1 MRKNRKY
8 SKAECL
14 SYLEEYMCSSQN
26 HSEFE
31 REKGLKRT
39 TISRWLRI
47 FGIEDKPSPIMSK
60 KLSQTEQELHDRIH
74 ELERKIKSLEVEL
87 KQSNMAR
94 DAYDCMIDLA
104 EKTYNIPVRKNS
116 DCQVIRGLSQGG
128 RRYKCVRFADCL
140 AYQHRDT
147 TSMTMPQTRLT
158 YSLPALYCTACTSA
172 RRNVFPKR
180 AAGNS
185 THSAVNTSGKSLP

>member
-1 MRKNRKY
+1 MRKNRKF

-60 KLSQTEQELHDRIH
+60 KLSQTEHDVMDVYGSTSLTAWTVVNIMQ
-74 ELERKIKSLEVEL
+74 RKCA
-87 KQSNMAR
+87 AR
-94 DAYDCMIDLA
+94 
-104 EKTYNIPVRKNS
+104 VRS
-116 DCQVIRGLSQGG
+116 YTRG
-128 RRYKCVRFADCL
+128 R
-140 AYQHRDT
+140 
-147 TSMTMPQTRLT
+147 
-158 YSLPALYCTACTSA
+158 
-172 RRNVFPKR
+172 
-180 AAGNS
+180 
-185 THSAVNTSGKSLP
+185 

>member
-8 SKAECL
+8 SKSECL
-14 SYLEEYMCSSQN
+14 SYLEEYLCSSLN
-26 HSEFE
+26 RNEFE

-47 FGIEDKPSPIMSK
+47 FGIEDKASPIMSK
-60 KLSQTEQELHDRIH
+60 KLSQNEQELHDRIH

-94 DAYDCMIDLA
+94 DAYDFMIDLA

-116 DCQVIRGLSQGG
+116 DA
-128 RRYKCVRFADCL
+128 K
-140 AYQHRDT
+140 
-147 TSMTMPQTRLT
+147 
-158 YSLPALYCTACTSA
+158 
-172 RRNVFPKR
+172 
-180 AAGNS
+180 
-185 THSAVNTSGKSLP
+185 

>member
-1 MRKNRKY
+1 MRKIESIQKQNV
-8 SKAECL
+8 CL
-14 SYLEEYMCSSQN
+14 IWKNTCVLPQN

-87 KQSNMAR
+87 KQSNMSR

-116 DCQVIRGLSQGG
+116 GA
-128 RRYKCVRFADCL
+128 K
-140 AYQHRDT
+140 
-147 TSMTMPQTRLT
+147 
-158 YSLPALYCTACTSA
+158 
-172 RRNVFPKR
+172 
-180 AAGNS
+180 
-185 THSAVNTSGKSLP
+185 

>member
-1 MRKNRKY
+1 MREDRKF
-8 SKAECL
+8 SNEEIL
-14 SYLEEYMCSSQN
+14 SYLEEYMRSSI
-26 HSEFE
+26 SRSAYE

-74 ELERKIKSLEVEL
+74 ELERKIKSLEVKL

-94 DAYDCMIDLA
+94 DAYDYMIDLA

-116 DCQVIRGLSQGG
+116 GA
-128 RRYKCVRFADCL
+128 K
-140 AYQHRDT
+140 
-147 TSMTMPQTRLT
+147 
-158 YSLPALYCTACTSA
+158 
-172 RRNVFPKR
+172 
-180 AAGNS
+180 
-185 THSAVNTSGKSLP
+185 

>member
-26 HSEFE
+26 RSEFE

-47 FGIEDKPSPIMSK
+47 FGIEDKPSPIMIK
-60 KLSQTEQELHDRIH
+60 KLCQTKHELHYLIH

-94 DAYDCMIDLA
+94 DAYDCLTDLA
-104 EKTYNIPVRKNS
+104 ENTHTIPGSK
-116 DCQVIRGLSQGG
+116 
-128 RRYKCVRFADCL
+128 
-140 AYQHRDT
+140 
-147 TSMTMPQTRLT
+147 
-158 YSLPALYCTACTSA
+158 
-172 RRNVFPKR
+172 
-180 AAGNS
+180 
-185 THSAVNTSGKSLP
+185 HSGAK

>member
-1 MRKNRKY
+1 MRKNRKF

-94 DAYDCMIDLA
+94 DAYDYMIDLA

-116 DCQVIRGLSQGG
+116 GAKYSGACLKADAVTA
-128 RRYKCVRFADCL
+128 CVRFADCL
-140 AYQHRDT
+140 AYHTGILQ
-147 TSMTMPQTRLT
+147 
-158 YSLPALYCTACTSA
+158 A
-172 RRNVFPKR
+172 
-180 AAGNS
+180 
-185 THSAVNTSGKSLP
+185 

>member
-60 KLSQTEQELHDRIH
+60 KLSQTEQELHDRI
-74 ELERKIKSLEVEL
+74 
-87 KQSNMAR
+87 Q
-94 DAYDCMIDLA
+94 
-104 EKTYNIPVRKNS
+104 T
-116 DCQVIRGLSQGG
+116 LS
-128 RRYKCVRFADCL
+128 RILCK
-140 AYQHRDT
+140 
-147 TSMTMPQTRLT
+147 
-158 YSLPALYCTACTSA
+158 
-172 RRNVFPKR
+172 
-180 AAGNS
+180 
-185 THSAVNTSGKSLP
+185 

>member
-104 EKTYNIPVRKNS
+104 EKTYNIPKKNS
-116 DCQVIRGLSQGG
+116 VPSNPGPVSRRTPLS
-128 RRYKCVRFADCL
+128 RA
-140 AYQHRDT
+140 
-147 TSMTMPQTRLT
+147 S
-158 YSLPALYCTACTSA
+158 ALQIAWHI
-172 RRNVFPKR
+172 
-180 AAGNS
+180 S
-185 THSAVNTSGKSLP
+185 TGILQA

>member
-94 DAYDCMIDLA
+94 DAYDYMIDLV
-104 EKTYNIPVRKNS
+104 EKTYNIPVRKTPVPSNPGPVS
-116 DCQVIRGLSQGG
+116 RRTPLS
-128 RRYKCVRFADCL
+128 RA
-140 AYQHRDT
+140 
-147 TSMTMPQTRLT
+147 S
-158 YSLPALYCTACTSA
+158 ALQIAWHI
-172 RRNVFPKR
+172 
-180 AAGNS
+180 S
-185 THSAVNTSGKSLP
+185 TGILQA

>member
-1 MRKNRKY
+1 MRKNRKF

-39 TISRWLRI
+39 TSSRWLRI
-47 FGIEDKPSPIMSK
+47 FGVEDKPSPIMSK
-60 KLSQTEQELHDRIH
+60 KLNQTEQELHDRIH

-94 DAYDCMIDLA
+94 DAYDYMIDLA

-116 DCQVIRGLSQGG
+116 GA
-128 RRYKCVRFADCL
+128 K
-140 AYQHRDT
+140 
-147 TSMTMPQTRLT
+147 
-158 YSLPALYCTACTSA
+158 
-172 RRNVFPKR
+172 
-180 AAGNS
+180 
-185 THSAVNTSGKSLP
+185 

>member
-60 KLSQTEQELHDRIH
+60 KLIH

-116 DCQVIRGLSQGG
+116 GA
-128 RRYKCVRFADCL
+128 K
-140 AYQHRDT
+140 
-147 TSMTMPQTRLT
+147 
-158 YSLPALYCTACTSA
+158 
-172 RRNVFPKR
+172 
-180 AAGNS
+180 
-185 THSAVNTSGKSLP
+185 